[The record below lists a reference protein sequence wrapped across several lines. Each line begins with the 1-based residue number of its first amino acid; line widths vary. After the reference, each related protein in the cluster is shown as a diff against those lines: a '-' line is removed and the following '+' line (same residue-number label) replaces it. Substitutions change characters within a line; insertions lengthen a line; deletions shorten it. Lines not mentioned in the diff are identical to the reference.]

1 METKANPAR
10 SEAKRKELP
19 MIRESLQ
26 RQGRSLMQV
35 QSCEFNGYDADQL
48 MNETKKLREL
58 ITKRG
63 TLEILI
69 PLCCT
74 TDPVRYIKFRN
85 SLKGFSSK
93 TLAIRLKQL
102 QRNEILE
109 RRAYKEIPPR
119 VEYRLT
125 NKGQELAESVVELLQ
140 WMRKWSSSSSKNRT
154 TTAQN

>member
-1 METKANPAR
+1 METKSNA
-10 SEAKRKELP
+10 AKSVTNRRELP
-19 MIRESLQ
+19 VIQNSLQ
-26 RQGRSLMQV
+26 RQGKNLKQD
-35 QSCEFNGYDADQL
+35 SCRFDGYDAELL

-102 QRNEILE
+102 EKNEILE

-125 NKGQELAESVVELLQ
+125 QKGQELAESVVDLLQ
-140 WMRKWSSSSSKNRT
+140 WMRKWSRFSSKSRAAT
-154 TTAQN
+154 TEN

>member
-1 METKANPAR
+1 METKANA
-10 SEAKRKELP
+10 AKSVANRRELP
-19 MIRESLQ
+19 IIQNQLQ
-26 RQGRSLMQV
+26 RHGKNLKQD
-35 QSCEFNGYDADQL
+35 SCGFDGYDAELL

-74 TDPVRYIKFRN
+74 TNPVRYIKFRN

-102 QRNEILE
+102 ERNEILE

-125 NKGQELAESVVELLQ
+125 NKGQELVESVVDLLQ
-140 WMRKWSSSSSKNRT
+140 WMRKWSRSNSKKVGL
-154 TTAQN
+154 

>member
-1 METKANPAR
+1 METKANA
-10 SEAKRKELP
+10 AKSVANRRVLP
-19 MIRESLQ
+19 IIQNQLQ
-26 RQGRSLMQV
+26 RYGKNLKQD
-35 QSCEFNGYDADQL
+35 SCGFDGYDAELL
-48 MNETKKLREL
+48 MNETKELREI

-74 TDPVRYIKFRN
+74 TNPVRYIKFRN

-102 QRNEILE
+102 ERNEILE

-125 NKGQELAESVVELLQ
+125 NKGQELVESVVDLLQ
-140 WMRKWSSSSSKNRT
+140 WMRKWSRSNSKKVGL
-154 TTAQN
+154 

>member
-1 METKANPAR
+1 METKANPVKSVKTR
-10 SEAKRKELP
+10 TELP
-19 MIRESLQ
+19 VLQNSLQ
-26 RQGRSLMQV
+26 RLGKNLRQD
-35 QSCEFNGYDADQL
+35 SCGFDGYDDELL

-102 QRNEILE
+102 ERNEILE

-125 NKGQELAESVVELLQ
+125 KKGQELAESVIDLLQ
-140 WMRKWSSSSSKNRT
+140 WMRKWSQSGSKSR
-154 TTAQN
+154 AGPSED

>member
-1 METKANPAR
+1 METKANA
-10 SEAKRKELP
+10 AKSIVNRRELP
-19 MIRESLQ
+19 VIQNQLQ
-26 RQGRSLMQV
+26 RHGKNLKQN
-35 QSCEFNGYDADQL
+35 SCGFDGYDAELL

-74 TDPVRYIKFRN
+74 TNPVRYIRFRN

-102 QRNEILE
+102 ERNEILE

-125 NKGQELAESVVELLQ
+125 NKGQELVESVDLLQ
-140 WMRKWSSSSSKNRT
+140 WMRKWSRSNSKKVGL
-154 TTAQN
+154 

>member
-1 METKANPAR
+1 M
-10 SEAKRKELP
+10 
-19 MIRESLQ
+19 
-26 RQGRSLMQV
+26 RQD
-35 QSCEFNGYDADQL
+35 SCGFDGYDAELL

-102 QRNEILE
+102 ERNEILE

-125 NKGQELAESVVELLQ
+125 KKGQELAESVIDLLQ
-140 WMRKWSSSSSKNRT
+140 CMRKWSQSGSKSRAGPSEN
-154 TTAQN
+154 